1 MDGNAFPAR
10 FSPARFLLAIGAS
23 TALVLSAP
31 FIGQIRSA
39 ILRAFPG
46 QFVAIMGIAVG
57 VATCAAL
64 GAAVIRIRDRRLLRY
79 GLIVLALVTAVTYS
93 IRSQLGNPASDAVER
108 FHFVEYGVITFLFYR
123 AWRPLDDGGVLTL
136 PILAGLIVGTLE
148 EWFQWFIPARI
159 GEVRDVLLN
168 GAAIVSGLLFSLAID
183 PPAWWNLRV
192 GRRSSIQIA
201 NLAIAGTV
209 VFACFLNSVH
219 LGYEIGDPE
228 IGVFRSIYSAA
239 DLESLSRDRAGRWT
253 SAPPPIR
260 PPRLSREDQYLSEGL
275 LHVQARN
282 LAWKHDVATAWF
294 ENRILEK
301 YFAPVLAIGHRWP
314 PEQRADGERRFLA
327 LPAATRSF
335 VSHAQG
341 EFPIFTWSKSAFWAV
356 VAAIVLAIALGR
368 ALVERSVAR
377 TSAPSPT

>member
-1 MDGNAFPAR
+1 MDGHAFPAR

-93 IRSQLGNPASDAVER
+93 IRSQLGNPVSDAVER

-183 PPAWWNLRV
+183 PPARWNLRV

-228 IGVFRSIYSAA
+228 IGVFRSIYSTA

-282 LAWKHDVATAWF
+282 LAWEHDIATAWF

-368 ALVERSVAR
+368 ALVVRSVAR

>member
-1 MDGNAFPAR
+1 MNDAVPLR
-10 FSPARFLLAIGAS
+10 FSPVRFVLAIGAS
-23 TALVLSAP
+23 TALIMSAP

-57 VATCAAL
+57 VATGAAL

-93 IRSQLGNPASDAVER
+93 IRSQLGNPVSDAVER

-183 PPAWWNLRV
+183 PPARWNLRC
-192 GRRSSIQIA
+192 GRRSLLQIA
-201 NLAIAGTV
+201 HLAIAGSI
-209 VFACFLNSVH
+209 VFACFLDSVH
-219 LGYEIGDPE
+219 LGYEIRDPE

-239 DLESLSRDRAGRWT
+239 DLDR
-253 SAPPPIR
+253 
-260 PPRLSREDQYLSEGL
+260 L

-282 LAWKHDVATAWF
+282 NAWEGDIATAWF

-314 PEQRADGERRFLA
+314 PEQRADGQRRVGIV
-327 LPAATRSF
+327 AASSRPF

-341 EFPIFTWSKSAFWAV
+341 EFPILTWSKSAFWAV

-368 ALVERSVAR
+368 ALVVRSVAR
-377 TSAPSPT
+377 TNAPSPT